1 MKSQL
6 ISKYFFIFL
15 ISLIVLS
22 CKNDVDKPK
31 DEKTSLD
38 EPKVEISDGMLYNKV
53 KSLDGTLKNFKR
65 FLGTNPG
72 LNIYAHI
79 NHKENA
85 DKVGME
91 LGENQVFFFDNPRF
105 SSPLIRENPLVALE
119 FPNRVAFCKKENESF
134 VFSRSGEWIKQRYG
148 LKFSPA
154 LQSYNNLA
162 KTFIKQASM
171 AEFAKEDSI
180 KITKHKGIESVK
192 STKDFKKTVAGIEK
206 VLDENQKIFKVVSLN
221 FKEKAEEINIALE
234 PLHLF
239 IFGNP
244 EVGTQFM
251 QKNPNFSIDLPLR
264 ILVRETPDGEVL
276 VYYNDMNFLAEI
288 HNVEFDNDLPT
299 KVNMIV
305 QKIISD
311 GTSTE

>member
-1 MKSQL
+1 M
-6 ISKYFFIFL
+6 FFSFFA
-15 ISLIVLS
+15 
-22 CKNDVDKPK
+22 CKNDADKSK
-31 DEKTSLD
+31 NEKTSVD
-38 EPKVEISDGMLYNKV
+38 ETKVEISDGMLYNNV
-53 KSLDGTLKNFKR
+53 NSLEDALKNFKR

-85 DKVGME
+85 DKVGMK

-180 KITKHKGIESVK
+180 QIAKHKGIESVK
-192 STKDFKKTVAGIEK
+192 STKNFEETVKGIEA
-206 VLDENQKIFKVVSLN
+206 VLDQNEKIFKVVSLD
-221 FKEKAEEINIALE
+221 FKEKAEDINIALE

-244 EVGTQFM
+244 EVGTQLM
-251 QKNPNFSIDLPLR
+251 QKNPNFSIDLPLK
-264 ILVRETPDGEVL
+264 ILVREAPDGEVL

-299 KVNMIV
+299 KINMIV

-311 GTSTE
+311 GTSAE